1 MTEKPEV
8 QKHIRCVPGDVAR
21 YVLLPGDPARAE
33 RIAEQ
38 FDDARLVAQ
47 NREYTIYTGTTG
59 GVGVSVC
66 STGIGGPSSAI
77 AMEELINVGAEV
89 FIRVGSSGGR
99 QPHIPIGSPVI
110 VTAAYRGEGTSAAYL
125 PPEFPAVAD
134 LDVSNA
140 LIQAA
145 KESGEDCYWGVG
157 YSRDAFYV
165 RDPELNERLKN
176 AGIVAAEMEASL
188 MFIVGAVRGV
198 KVGCVVATD
207 SNIWL
212 PEQPTLAEK
221 EALYFEGEHKVIAIA
236 LRAVQLLDAAKEDA

>member
-1 MTEKPEV
+1 VSDQPEV

-21 YVLLPGDPARAE
+21 YVLLPGDPARAG
-33 RIAEQ
+33 RIAEHMEN
-38 FDDARLVAQ
+38 ARLVAQ

-59 GVGVSVC
+59 GGGVSVC

-77 AMEELINVGAEV
+77 ALEELTNIGAQV

-99 QPHIPIGSPVI
+99 QPDIPIGTPVI
-110 VTAAYRGEGTSAAYL
+110 VTAAFRGEGTSNAYL

-145 KESGEDCYWGVG
+145 RESGEDCRWGVG
-157 YSRDAFYV
+157 FSRDAFYR
-165 RDPELNERLKN
+165 RDADLSEQLKE
-176 AGIVAAEMEASL
+176 AGIVAAEMEASTL
-188 MFIVGAVRGV
+188 FIVGTCRHVQ
-198 KVGCVVATD
+198 VGCIVATD

-221 EALYFEGEHKVIAIA
+221 EALYFQGERKVIDIA
-236 LRAVQLLDAAKEDA
+236 LRAVQILDAQETR

>member
-1 MTEKPEV
+1 MSEKPEV

-21 YVLLPGDPARAE
+21 YVLLPGDPARAG

-38 FDDARLVAQ
+38 MEGARLVAQ
-47 NREYTIYTGTTG
+47 NREYTIYTGESA

-77 AMEELINVGAEV
+77 AIEELANIGAEV

-99 QPHIPIGSPVI
+99 QPDIPIGMPVV
-110 VTAAYRGEGTSAAYL
+110 VTAAFRGEGTSNAYL

-134 LDVSNA
+134 LEVTNA

-145 KESGEDCYWGVG
+145 QDSGENCRWGIG
-157 YSRDAFYV
+157 FSRDAFYR
-165 RDPELNERLKN
+165 RDADLNEQLKD
-176 AGIVAAEMEASL
+176 AGIVAAEMEAST
-188 MFIVGAVRGV
+188 MFIVGTCRHVQ
-198 KVGCVVATD
+198 VGCVVATD

-221 EALYFEGEHKVIAIA
+221 EALYFEGERKVIRIA
-236 LRAVQLLDAAKEDA
+236 LRAVQILEARRSS